1 VDFTLC
7 YNIARFHDGNDMRPQ
22 RLDALGLAISIV
34 CVVHC
39 LALPLAALLLPALA
53 LRLDHA
59 ADHQLH
65 WALLA
70 LAAPISSLALWR
82 GARKHHSWTWFKL
95 GAGGLVLMLLGVLH
109 AFGAHS
115 EVAVTMAG
123 VSLLAVAHVRNIVL
137 LWHAHA
143 ATHSYPVQ
151 EGRLTMAAVELEN
164 ES

>member
-1 VDFTLC
+1 MALC
-7 YNIARFHDGNDMRPQ
+7 YNIAEFRSRSRMRPQ

-53 LRLDHA
+53 LRLDHGT
-59 ADHQLH
+59 DHQLH
-65 WALLA
+65 WLLLA
-70 LAAPISSLALWR
+70 LAAPVSSLALWR
-82 GARKHHSWTWFKL
+82 GARRHHSWTWFKL

-109 AFGAHS
+109 AFGARS

-123 VSLLAVAHVRNIVL
+123 VSLLALAHVRNIVL
-137 LWHAHA
+137 LWHTHA

-151 EGRLTMAAVELEN
+151 EGRLTMAGVEMED